1 MERRRLLAPLTLLRR
16 APGFRLLFFATFGSS
31 LGSLLA
37 VIALAIDVKDRT
49 DSGKWI
55 AALLLANLLPGIAI
69 GLTLGPLLDRLS
81 RKRLMIVAD
90 LVRLAVFC
98 VLPFAGSALAIVLL
112 ALVAGVALSFF
123 RPAVYAGMPNLV
135 DADDLP
141 AANTLLLTFENVT
154 WAVGP
159 LLGGLLVAAS
169 GPHLA
174 YWINAATFLFSALLI
189 VRIPARLLQSAAPI
203 SKGHWRD
210 VADGLAIVRT
220 SLALTTVLVAWSLA
234 MLGKA
239 GYDVAEVFLAK
250 NTFSAGDFGYGLL
263 YGASGVGLVVG
274 SAVVAGLVGRLRI
287 ATLYGGGIALLGL
300 GAALVAVSPNV
311 WAAAAFAAAGGFG
324 NGAALVCNAL
334 LVQQGSPDAVRG
346 RAFTVIMGANYV
358 ALGLGMVAAGP
369 FLDAVG
375 GRWTAGAA
383 AVAYLA
389 AAGAAWLL
397 ARGMRAERPAA
408 PVAPFEEAQAE
419 AAVASPRERAV

>member
-69 GLTLGPLLDRLS
+69 GLALGPLLDRLS
-81 RKRLMIVAD
+81 RKRLMIAAD
-90 LVRLAVFC
+90 LIRLGVFC
-98 VLPFAGSALAIVLL
+98 ALPFAGSALAIVLL

-141 AANTLLLTFENVT
+141 AANTLLLTFENLT

-159 LLGGLLVAAS
+159 LVGGLLVAVS
-169 GPHLA
+169 GPDLA
-174 YWINAATFLFSALLI
+174 YWVNAATFLFSALLI
-189 VRIPARLLQSAAPI
+189 VRIPARLLQSDAPI

-210 VADGLAIVRT
+210 VAEGINIVRT
-220 SLALTTVLVAWSLA
+220 SLALMTVLVAWSLA

-239 GYDVAEVFLAK
+239 AWDVAEVFLAK

-263 YGASGVGLVVG
+263 YGASGIGLVVG

-287 ATLYGGGIALLGL
+287 ATLYGGGIALLAI
-300 GAALVAVSPNV
+300 GAALVAASPNV
-311 WAAAAFAAAGGFG
+311 WVAAAFAAVGGVG

-346 RAFTVIMGANYV
+346 RAFTVIIGANYV
-358 ALGLGMVAAGP
+358 LLGLGMVAAGP

-375 GRWTAGAA
+375 GRWTAAAA

-408 PVAPFEEAQAE
+408 AVASFEEAQAE

>member
-1 MERRRLLAPLTLLRR
+1 MESRPLLAPLTLLRR

-49 DSGKWI
+49 DSGNWI
-55 AALLLANLLPGIAI
+55 AALLLANLLPGIAL

-81 RKRLMIVAD
+81 RKRLMIAAD

-98 VLPFAGSALAIVLL
+98 TLPFAGSALAIVLL

-135 DADDLP
+135 ESDDLP
-141 AANTLLLTFENVT
+141 AANTLLLTVENVT
-154 WAVGP
+154 WAAGP

-169 GPHLA
+169 GPDLA
-174 YWINAATFLFSALLI
+174 YWINAATFLFSAVLI
-189 VRIPARLLQSAAPI
+189 MRIPARLLQSDAPI

-210 VADGLAIVRT
+210 VAEGIGIVRM
-220 SLALTTVLVAWSLA
+220 SLALVTVLVAWSLA

-239 GYDVAEVFLAK
+239 AWDVAEVFLAK

-263 YGASGVGLVVG
+263 FGASGVGLVAG

-311 WAAAAFAAAGGFG
+311 WVASAFAVGGGFG

-346 RAFTVIMGANYV
+346 RAFTVIMSANYI

-369 FLDAVG
+369 FVDALG

-383 AVAYLA
+383 AAAYLT

>member
-1 MERRRLLAPLTLLRR
+1 MERRRLRAPLTLLRR

-55 AALLLANLLPGIAI
+55 AALLLANLLPGIAL

-81 RKRLMIVAD
+81 RKRLMIAAD

-98 VLPFAGSALAIVLL
+98 TLPFAGSALAIVLL

-135 DADDLP
+135 ESDDLP
-141 AANTLLLTFENVT
+141 AANTLLLTVENVT
-154 WAVGP
+154 WAAGP

-169 GPHLA
+169 GPDLA
-174 YWINAATFLFSALLI
+174 YWINAATFLFSAVLI
-189 VRIPARLLQSAAPI
+189 MRIPARLLQSDAPI

-210 VADGLAIVRT
+210 VAEGIGIVRM
-220 SLALTTVLVAWSLA
+220 SLALVTVLVAWSLA

-239 GYDVAEVFLAK
+239 AWDVAEVFLAK
-250 NTFSAGDFGYGLL
+250 NTFSAGGFRYGLL
-263 YGASGVGLVVG
+263 FGAGGGGLVAG

-311 WAAAAFAAAGGFG
+311 WVASAFAVGGGFG

-346 RAFTVIMGANYV
+346 RAFTVIMSANYL
-358 ALGLGMVAAGP
+358 ALGLGMVAAGA
-369 FLDAVG
+369 LLHVLG
-375 GRWTAGAA
+375 G
-383 AVAYLA
+383 
-389 AAGAAWLL
+389 
-397 ARGMRAERPAA
+397 
-408 PVAPFEEAQAE
+408 
-419 AAVASPRERAV
+419 PR

>member
-1 MERRRLLAPLTLLRR
+1 MERRRLRAPLTLLRR

-55 AALLLANLLPGIAI
+55 AALLLANLLPGIAL

-81 RKRLMIVAD
+81 RKRLMIAAD

-98 VLPFAGSALAIVLL
+98 ALPFAGSALTIVLL

-123 RPAVYAGMPNLV
+123 RPAVYAGMPNLI
-135 DADDLP
+135 DADDL
-141 AANTLLLTFENVT
+141 AGANTLLLTVENVT

-169 GPHLA
+169 GPDLA

-189 VRIPARLLQSAAPI
+189 VRIPSRLLQSDAPL

-210 VADGLAIVRT
+210 VAEGIDIVRT
-220 SLALTTVLVAWSLA
+220 SLALMTVLVAWSLA

-239 GYDVAEVFLAK
+239 AWDVAEVFLAK
-250 NTFSAGDFGYGLL
+250 NTFSAGDFGF
-263 YGASGVGLVVG
+263 
-274 SAVVAGLVGRLRI
+274 
-287 ATLYGGGIALLGL
+287 GL

-311 WAAAAFAAAGGFG
+311 WVAAGFAVGGGFG

-346 RAFTVIMGANYV
+346 RAFTVIMSANYV

-383 AVAYLA
+383 AAAYLA
-389 AAGAAWLL
+389 AGSAAWLL

-408 PVAPFEEAQAE
+408 PVAPLEEAQAE